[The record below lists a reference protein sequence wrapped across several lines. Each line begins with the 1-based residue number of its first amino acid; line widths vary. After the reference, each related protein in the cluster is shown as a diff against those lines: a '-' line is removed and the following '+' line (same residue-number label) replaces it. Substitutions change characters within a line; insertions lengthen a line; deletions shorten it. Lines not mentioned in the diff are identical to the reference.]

1 MKSFKKLVCAGLVT
15 LALAGAARE
24 VRASAVTTAY
34 EFLPD
39 QSTVVQ
45 TGGFAGIYETHSI
58 EGQFRLT
65 VDLDAGT
72 ASFDHVDATLSENL
86 FLYTQNLGVLFNMTE
101 LLGSIVSDTE
111 IEFTGLTA
119 DGTNTEVFIRLTF
132 VDDSVHLTGEIVPGC
147 CDQFNYNLDAV
158 AVVVTQPY
166 CGDANHPYPV
176 GDLNQD
182 CYVDVYDYAV
192 LVLAWMSSPGSPN
205 WNPSCDISDPSDDVI
220 NEHDLVVFT
229 AHWLECTVPVNSNS
243 ILKDGI
249 EYYMQTD
256 KFIYNSG
263 EEVKMLYRVTNLTD
277 QDVTFNFTDQVQH
290 YFTVKDDGNLIWDA
304 PKVGFPALSC
314 FTLSPNGYKEYSE
327 NWDMVD
333 NQGVLIVPGNYEIT
347 GSLHPILLGD
357 KDKYVPVSV
366 QIEIIP

>member
-39 QSTVVQ
+39 QSAVVQ
-45 TGGFAGIYETHSI
+45 TGGFAGIYETHNI

-72 ASFDHVDATLSENL
+72 ASFDYVDATLSENL
-86 FLYTQNLGVLFNMTE
+86 FLYTQSLGVLFNMTE

-132 VDDSVHLTGEIVPGC
+132 VDDSVHLTGEIVPDC

-158 AVVVTQPY
+158 AVVVPEPY

-182 CYVDVYDYAV
+182 CYVDAYDYAV
-192 LVLAWMSSPGSPN
+192 LVLAWMSNPGSPN

-229 AHWLECTVPVNSNS
+229 ARWLECTAPVNSNP

-256 KFIYNSG
+256 KFIYNLG
-263 EEVKMLYRVTNLTD
+263 EEVKMLYRVTNLGDEDVYFEFPTNKQYHFRVKKDGD
-277 QDVTFNFTDQVQH
+277 QIWEMSTNADDVIT
-290 YFTVKDDGNLIWDA
+290 
-304 PKVGFPALSC
+304 C
-314 FTLSPNGYKEYSE
+314 FTLRPDESKEF
-327 NWDMVD
+327 N
-333 NQGVLIVPGNYEIT
+333 EIW
-347 GSLHPILLGD
+347 GLVNSDGISVGAGDYQAIGELYIPITNH
-357 KDKYVPVSV
+357 YVPVSV
-366 QIEIIP
+366 SIEVIP